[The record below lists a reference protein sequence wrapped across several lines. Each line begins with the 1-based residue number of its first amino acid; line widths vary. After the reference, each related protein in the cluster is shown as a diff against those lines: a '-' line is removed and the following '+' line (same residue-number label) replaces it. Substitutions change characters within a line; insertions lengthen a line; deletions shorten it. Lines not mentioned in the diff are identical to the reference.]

1 MPRRKSKRNVKKRKA
16 QPIEEEEDEEEHENS
31 ISPVPKK
38 TRRQE
43 AMKQVVLD
51 KV

>member
-1 MPRRKSKRNVKKRKA
+1 MPRRKSKRNLKKRKV
-16 QPIEEEEDEEEHENS
+16 QPIEEEEEEEHENS